1 MFHHQSKKPSSIV
14 HLATYRSLLFGHQ
27 IAVLQDDNKALE
39 RHLKLKE
46 TALVEAGNI
55 LRSALERALI
65 VEDVQNQ
72 NIELKKQ
79 MEIYHVSTWKHCLI
93 AQQQSLCRC
102 DVVGLI
108 FP

>member
-1 MFHHQSKKPSSIV
+1 VFDHQSKKPTSIV
-14 HLATYRSLLFGHQ
+14 QLATHRSLLSGHQ

-79 MEIYHVSTWKHCLI
+79 MEIYHVSRRHCLI
-93 AQQQSLCRC
+93 PKSQVFVLVFC
-102 DVVGLI
+102 
-108 FP
+108 

>member
-1 MFHHQSKKPSSIV
+1 M
-14 HLATYRSLLFGHQ
+14 LFQ
-27 IAVLQDDNKALE
+27 IAVLQDDKKALE

-46 TALVEAGNI
+46 AALVEAGNI

-79 MEIYHVSTWKHCLI
+79 MEIYHVSTLADLYVCAFATLWN
-93 AQQQSLCRC
+93 
-102 DVVGLI
+102 
-108 FP
+108 

>member
-1 MFHHQSKKPSSIV
+1 MVYLTFFV
-14 HLATYRSLLFGHQ
+14 YGCFFQ
-27 IAVLQDDNKALE
+27 IAVLQDDKKALE

-46 TALVEAGNI
+46 VALVEASNI

-79 MEIYHVSTWKHCLI
+79 MEIYHVSTLPDLYVCSFATLWN
-93 AQQQSLCRC
+93 
-102 DVVGLI
+102 
-108 FP
+108 

>member
-1 MFHHQSKKPSSIV
+1 M
-14 HLATYRSLLFGHQ
+14 LFQ
-27 IAVLQDDNKALE
+27 IAVLQDDKKALE

-46 TALVEAGNI
+46 VALVEASNI

-79 MEIYHVSTWKHCLI
+79 MEIYHVSTLADLFMCVLLQHYGTNSFSCNVYEG
-93 AQQQSLCRC
+93 RE
-102 DVVGLI
+102 
-108 FP
+108 